1 MSVKTGCKSKEGCLS
16 LRKCLLEFAGFSPPS
31 PTHTHRLAHGHVLAG
46 VITQG
51 TVQASLSKASTF
63 L

>member
-31 PTHTHRLAHGHVLAG
+31 PTHGLAHGHMLAG